1 MVDGSF
7 PSPLPI
13 SVNEVPSLRET
24 SIVALSSRVRC
35 VFFAMVFSPWKHAIR
50 TLVLNY
56 KYTIP
61 EWFARVI
68 SGSNFAILNSGF
80 GLNGLEF
87 KFSIQQL
94 LLSET
99 QLRVAESCQM
109 AIKLV

>member
-7 PSPLPI
+7 PSNLPI
-13 SVNEVPSLRET
+13 SVNEAPSLRET

-87 KFSIQQL
+87 KFSIQPFH
-94 LLSET
+94 
-99 QLRVAESCQM
+99 
-109 AIKLV
+109 